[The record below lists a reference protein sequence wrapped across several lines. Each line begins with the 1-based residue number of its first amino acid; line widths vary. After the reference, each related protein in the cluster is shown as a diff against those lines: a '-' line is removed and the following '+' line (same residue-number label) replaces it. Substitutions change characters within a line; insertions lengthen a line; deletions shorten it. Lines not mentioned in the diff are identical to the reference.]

1 MMRSHHLLSRGADT
15 SFAFV
20 DFRERLPPMT
30 PLVLVVG
37 FLGAGKTTFL
47 KNLMPELVAAGIR
60 PGLLINDYQNARVDA
75 EQFRDLVE
83 EVKALSGDCVCCGSR
98 DQLLAE
104 LQAFD
109 HALNRV
115 LLVETNGT
123 TDSEQLLE
131 ALSLDPGLRQF
142 TRPIQLSLIDVQRW
156 QKRFWHNSLER
167 RQARTASHVS
177 LSRTDAVGAARMEEV
192 RISLEKTGVRGSLTT
207 PRAFAAELAGLCRE
221 PASSREAG
229 AAGHCGC
236 GHHEHTEGHAHQ
248 ETHHFA
254 SCEFPLPALVGEK
267 AFREMLL
274 GLPREVIRA
283 KGLVR
288 FRETPDE
295 FHVFQKLDD
304 DVQFFP
310 VGAAPRV
317 NTPLALF
324 IGPQLPETELREKI
338 ACL

>member
-1 MMRSHHLLSRGADT
+1 
-15 SFAFV
+15 
-20 DFRERLPPMT
+20 MT

-47 KNLMPELVAAGIR
+47 KSLMPELAGIGIR

-109 HALNRV
+109 HAKNRV
-115 LLVETNGT
+115 MLVETNGT

-131 ALSLDPGLRQF
+131 VLSLDPDLKRF
-142 TRPIQLSLIDVQRW
+142 TLPIQLSLIDAQRW
-156 QKRFWHNSLER
+156 QKRFWHNALER
-167 RQARTASHVS
+167 QQARTASHIS
-177 LSRTDAVGAARMEEV
+177 LSRTDTVGAARMEEV
-192 RISLEKTGVRGSLTT
+192 HVSLERIGVRGTPTT
-207 PRAFAAELAGLCRE
+207 PQEFASELAGLCRE
-221 PASSREAG
+221 PSSDREVEHMCG
-229 AAGHCGC
+229 GGC
-236 GHHEHTEGHAHQ
+236 GHHDHAGAHSHTDH

-254 SCEFPLPALVGEK
+254 SCEFLLPDRVCQK
-267 AFREMLL
+267 SFREMLRE
-274 GLPREVIRA
+274 LPREVIRA

-288 FRETPDE
+288 FQETSDE
-295 FHVFQKLDD
+295 FYVFQKLDD

-310 VGAAPRV
+310 VGPAPRV
-317 NTPLALF
+317 STPLALF
-324 IGPQLPETELREKI
+324 IGPNLPEQELREKI
-338 ACL
+338 ASL